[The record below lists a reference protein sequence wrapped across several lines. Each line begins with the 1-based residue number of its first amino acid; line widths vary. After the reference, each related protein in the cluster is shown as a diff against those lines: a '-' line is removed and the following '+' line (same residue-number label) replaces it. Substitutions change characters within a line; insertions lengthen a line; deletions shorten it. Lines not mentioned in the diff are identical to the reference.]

1 MTFLDWIR
9 MALVGLLL
17 GGGIVL
23 LLAFWVETQ
32 AREIETD
39 DDHY

>member
-1 MTFLDWIR
+1 MTFLDWLR

-23 LLAFWVETQ
+23 LLAFWIEMQT
-32 AREIETD
+32 RELDKD
-39 DDHY
+39 DDYN

>member
-1 MTFLDWIR
+1 MTFLDWLR

-23 LLAFWVETQ
+23 LLAFWVEMQT
-32 AREIETD
+32 RELDKD
-39 DDHY
+39 DDYH

>member
-23 LLAFWVETQ
+23 LLAFWVEAQT
-32 AREIETD
+32 RGND
-39 DDHY
+39 DDET

>member
-1 MTFLDWIR
+1 

-23 LLAFWVETQ
+23 LLAFWVEMQT
-32 AREIETD
+32 RELDD

>member
-23 LLAFWVETQ
+23 LLAFWIETQ
-32 AREIETD
+32 AREIEND

>member
-23 LLAFWVETQ
+23 LLAFW
-32 AREIETD
+32 IETATRELD
-39 DDHY
+39 DDDYH

>member
-17 GGGIVL
+17 GGGIML
-23 LLAFWVETQ
+23 LLAFWVEMQT
-32 AREIETD
+32 RELDD